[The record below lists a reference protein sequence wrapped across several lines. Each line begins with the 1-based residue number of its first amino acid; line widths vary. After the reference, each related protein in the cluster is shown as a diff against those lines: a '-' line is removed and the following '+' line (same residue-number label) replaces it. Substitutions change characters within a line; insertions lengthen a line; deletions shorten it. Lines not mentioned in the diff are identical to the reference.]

1 MVVDRIEVYLD
12 GGESPIAVL
21 KEPPYRLKLDTRTLP
36 DGEHVLRVQTH
47 YRGGGM
53 EIREIPFTVNN
64 YPDVLVLG
72 LDEKSEVSGE
82 VELRLAV
89 GEPDLPV
96 ERVGVSAW
104 AYVAALVVV
113 LGGIWSYFALSPAT
127 EKIIAE
133 VAPPPA
139 QEAQAHGGGQGAVPA
154 GVDPALME
162 KGKAVYEANCAA
174 CHQANGQGL
183 PGAFPPLAGNPNL
196 QDVGHVI
203 SVTKNGLQ
211 GPITVNGQTYNGVM
225 PGFPQLSD
233 EEVKAVATYI
243 RNSWGNAF
251 GPVE

>member
-12 GGESPIAVL
+12 GGESPIAIL
-21 KEPPYRLKLDTRTLP
+21 KEPPYRLKLDTRALP

-89 GEPDLPV
+89 GEPEMPV

-104 AYVAALVVV
+104 AYVVALVVV

-127 EKIIAE
+127 EKIITE

-139 QEAQAHGGGQGAVPA
+139 QEGQKEAAAPA
-154 GVDPALME
+154 AGGVDEALMK
-162 KGKAVYEANCAA
+162 KGEQVYQQNCAA

-196 QDVGHVI
+196 QDVGHVL
-203 SVTKNGLQ
+203 SVIKNGLQ
-211 GPITVNGQTYNGVM
+211 GPITVNGQTYNGAM

-233 EEVKAVATYI
+233 EEAKAVATYI